1 MNQKNSP
8 LSLGTE
14 SIGKLLAQYAI
25 PAIVA
30 MTASSLYN
38 ITDSVFIG
46 HGVGPLAIS
55 GLALTFPV
63 MNLAAAFGSLVGAG
77 ASALMSVRLGQKDYD
92 TANKVLGNVFV
103 LNIIMGLAFTIVM
116 LLFLKPILFF
126 FGASE
131 ATLPYAYDYLKV
143 ILYGNVITHLYM
155 GLNALLR
162 SSGHPQ
168 KAMYATIF
176 SVILNLGLTP
186 LFIYGFGWGIKGSAW
201 ATVLSQ
207 ALMLIWQISIF
218 SNKKNFIHLKKG
230 VFKLERK
237 IVMDSFAIGLSPF
250 FMNAASSVIIIF
262 INQALS
268 RHGGDL
274 AVGAYGIVN
283 RVVFLFGMVV
293 LGLNQGMQPIAGY
306 NYGAELYHRV
316 DKVLRTTIFY
326 ATIIMTA
333 GFIVGEFFPE
343 AMASVFTNDA
353 QLTGHAVKG
362 LRIIMMFFPI
372 IGFQMVT
379 SNFFQSIGK
388 ANKSIFLA
396 LTRQF
401 LFLLPCLIIFPSIWG
416 VNGVWYSLPV
426 ADLASSIVAGIM
438 LFNQL
443 KQFKKHKEQQEKH
456 PDLEEKNELNSGG
469 NLHE

>member
-1 MNQKNSP
+1 MTQSKYSP

-14 SIGKLLAQYAI
+14 RIGKLLAQYAI
-25 PAIVA
+25 PAIIA

-46 HGVGPLAIS
+46 HGVGALAIS

-103 LNIIMGLAFTIVM
+103 LNIVLGLLFTLIMLF
-116 LLFLKPILFF
+116 FLKPTLYF
-126 FGASE
+126 FGASD

-143 ILYGNVITHLYM
+143 ILYGNVITHMYM

-162 SSGHPQ
+162 SSGHP
-168 KAMYATIF
+168 KKSMYATIGT
-176 SVILNLGLTP
+176 VVLNLILTP
-186 LFIYGFGWGIKGSAW
+186 LFIYQFGWGIQGSAW

-207 ALMLIWQISIF
+207 ALMLVWQISIF
-218 SNKKNFIHLKKG
+218 SNKKHFIHLKKG
-230 VFKLERK
+230 VFKLKKK
-237 IVMDSFAIGLSPF
+237 IVLDSLSIGLSPF
-250 FMNAASSVIIIF
+250 FMNAAASVIVIF
-262 INQALS
+262 INQGLS
-268 RHGGDL
+268 RYGGDM

-283 RVVFLFGMVV
+283 RVVFLFAMIV

-306 NYGAELYHRV
+306 NYGAQQYDRV
-316 DKVLRTTIFY
+316 DKVLKMTIFY
-326 ATIIMTA
+326 ATGVMFV
-333 GFIVGEFFPE
+333 GFLIGQFFPS
-343 AMASVFTNDA
+343 AVASVFTTDE
-353 QLTGHAVKG
+353 QLIEHAVRG
-362 LRIIMMFFPI
+362 LRIVMIFFPI

-388 ANKSIFLA
+388 AHKAIFLS
-396 LTRQF
+396 LTRQMI
-401 LFLLPCLIIFPSIWG
+401 FLLPCLIIFPQIWG

-426 ADLASSIVAGIM
+426 ADLASSVVAGIV

-443 KQFKKHKEQQEKH
+443 KQFRRAH
-456 PDLEEKNELNSGG
+456 NES
-469 NLHE
+469 

>member
-1 MNQKNSP
+1 MTQSKYSP

-14 SIGKLLAQYAI
+14 GIGKLLAQYAI
-25 PAIVA
+25 PAIIA

-46 HGVGPLAIS
+46 HGVGALAIS

-103 LNIIMGLAFTIVM
+103 LNIVLGLLFTLIMLF
-116 LLFLKPILFF
+116 FLKPTLYF
-126 FGASE
+126 FGASD

-143 ILYGNVITHLYM
+143 ILYGNVITHMYM

-162 SSGHPQ
+162 SSGHP
-168 KAMYATIF
+168 KKSMYATIGT
-176 SVILNLGLTP
+176 VVLNLILTP
-186 LFIYGFGWGIKGSAW
+186 LFIYQFGWGIQGSAW

-207 ALMLIWQISIF
+207 ALMLVWQISIF
-218 SNKKNFIHLKKG
+218 SNKKHFIHLKKG
-230 VFKLERK
+230 VFKLKKK
-237 IVMDSFAIGLSPF
+237 IVLDSLSIGLSPF
-250 FMNAASSVIIIF
+250 FMNAAASVIVIF
-262 INQALS
+262 INQGLS
-268 RHGGDL
+268 RYGGDM

-283 RVVFLFGMVV
+283 RVVFLFAMIV

-306 NYGAELYHRV
+306 NYGAQQFDRV
-316 DKVLRTTIFY
+316 DKVLKMTIFY
-326 ATIIMTA
+326 ATGVMLV
-333 GFIVGEFFPE
+333 GFLIGQFFPS
-343 AMASVFTNDA
+343 AVASVFTTDE
-353 QLTGHAVKG
+353 QLIEHAVRG
-362 LRIIMMFFPI
+362 LRIVMIFFPV

-388 ANKSIFLA
+388 AHKAIFLS
-396 LTRQF
+396 LTRQMI
-401 LFLLPCLIIFPSIWG
+401 FLLPCLIIFPQIWG

-426 ADLASSIVAGIM
+426 ADLASSVVAGIV

-443 KQFKKHKEQQEKH
+443 KQFRRAH
-456 PDLEEKNELNSGG
+456 NES
-469 NLHE
+469 

>member
-1 MNQKNSP
+1 MTQSKYSP

-14 SIGKLLAQYAI
+14 RIGKLLAQYAI
-25 PAIVA
+25 PAIIA

-46 HGVGPLAIS
+46 HGVGALAIS

-103 LNIIMGLAFTIVM
+103 LNIVLGLLFTLIMLF
-116 LLFLKPILFF
+116 FLKPTLYF
-126 FGASE
+126 FGASD

-143 ILYGNVITHLYM
+143 ILYGNVITHMYM

-162 SSGHPQ
+162 SSGHP
-168 KAMYATIF
+168 KKSMYATIGT
-176 SVILNLGLTP
+176 VVLNLILTP
-186 LFIYGFGWGIKGSAW
+186 LFIYQFGWGIQGSAW

-207 ALMLIWQISIF
+207 ALMLAWQISIF
-218 SNKKNFIHLKKG
+218 SNKKHFIHLKKG
-230 VFKLERK
+230 VFKLKKK
-237 IVMDSFAIGLSPF
+237 IVLDSLSIGLSPF
-250 FMNAASSVIIIF
+250 FMNAAASVIVIF
-262 INQALS
+262 INQGLS
-268 RHGGDL
+268 RYGGDM

-283 RVVFLFGMVV
+283 RVVFLFAMIV

-306 NYGAELYHRV
+306 NYGAQQFDRV
-316 DKVLRTTIFY
+316 DKVLKMTIFY
-326 ATIIMTA
+326 ATGVMLV
-333 GFIVGEFFPE
+333 GFLIGQFFPS
-343 AMASVFTNDA
+343 AVASVFTTDE
-353 QLTGHAVKG
+353 QLIEHAVRG
-362 LRIIMMFFPI
+362 LRIVMIFFPI

-388 ANKSIFLA
+388 AHKAIFLS
-396 LTRQF
+396 LTRQMI
-401 LFLLPCLIIFPSIWG
+401 FLLPCLIILPQIWG

-426 ADLASSIVAGIM
+426 ADLASSVVAGIV

-443 KQFKKHKEQQEKH
+443 KQFRRAH
-456 PDLEEKNELNSGG
+456 NES
-469 NLHE
+469 

>member
-1 MNQKNSP
+1 MTQSKYSP

-14 SIGKLLAQYAI
+14 RIGKLLAQYAI
-25 PAIVA
+25 PAIIA

-46 HGVGPLAIS
+46 HGVGALAIS

-103 LNIIMGLAFTIVM
+103 LNIVLGLLFTLIMLF
-116 LLFLKPILFF
+116 FLKPTLYF
-126 FGASE
+126 FGASD

-143 ILYGNVITHLYM
+143 ILYGNVITHMYM

-162 SSGHPQ
+162 SSGHP
-168 KAMYATIF
+168 KKSMYATIGT
-176 SVILNLGLTP
+176 VVLNLILTP
-186 LFIYGFGWGIKGSAW
+186 LFIYQFGWGIQGSAW

-207 ALMLIWQISIF
+207 ALMLVWQISIF
-218 SNKKNFIHLKKG
+218 SNKKHFIHLKKG
-230 VFKLERK
+230 VFKLKKK
-237 IVMDSFAIGLSPF
+237 IVLDSLSIGLSPF
-250 FMNAASSVIIIF
+250 FMNAAASVIVIF
-262 INQALS
+262 INQGLS
-268 RHGGDL
+268 RYGGDM

-283 RVVFLFGMVV
+283 RVVFLFAMIV

-306 NYGAELYHRV
+306 NYGAQQFDRV
-316 DKVLRTTIFY
+316 DKVLKMTIFY
-326 ATIIMTA
+326 ATGVMLV
-333 GFIVGEFFPE
+333 GFLIGQFFPS
-343 AMASVFTNDA
+343 AVASVFTTDE
-353 QLTGHAVKG
+353 QLIEHAVRG
-362 LRIIMMFFPI
+362 LRIVMIFFPI

-388 ANKSIFLA
+388 AHKAIFLS
-396 LTRQF
+396 LTRQMI
-401 LFLLPCLIIFPSIWG
+401 FLLPCLIIFPQIWG

-426 ADLASSIVAGIM
+426 ADLASSVVAGIV

-443 KQFKKHKEQQEKH
+443 KQFRRTH
-456 PDLEEKNELNSGG
+456 NES
-469 NLHE
+469 

>member
-1 MNQKNSP
+1 MTQSKYSP

-14 SIGKLLAQYAI
+14 RIGKLLAQYAI
-25 PAIVA
+25 PAIIA

-46 HGVGPLAIS
+46 HGVGALAIS

-103 LNIIMGLAFTIVM
+103 LNIVLGLLFTLIMLF
-116 LLFLKPILFF
+116 FLKPTLYF
-126 FGASE
+126 FGASD

-143 ILYGNVITHLYM
+143 ILYGNVITHMYM

-162 SSGHPQ
+162 SSGHP
-168 KAMYATIF
+168 KKSMYATIGT
-176 SVILNLGLTP
+176 VVLNLILTP
-186 LFIYGFGWGIKGSAW
+186 LFIYQFGWGIQGSAW

-207 ALMLIWQISIF
+207 ALMLVWQISIF
-218 SNKKNFIHLKKG
+218 SNKKHFIHLKKG
-230 VFKLERK
+230 VFKLKKK
-237 IVMDSFAIGLSPF
+237 IVLDSLSIGLSPF
-250 FMNAASSVIIIF
+250 FMNAAASVIVIF
-262 INQALS
+262 INQGLS
-268 RHGGDL
+268 RYGGDM

-283 RVVFLFGMVV
+283 RVVFLFAMIV

-306 NYGAELYHRV
+306 NYGAQQFDRV
-316 DKVLRTTIFY
+316 DKVLKMTIFY
-326 ATIIMTA
+326 ATGVMLV
-333 GFIVGEFFPE
+333 GFLIGQFFPS
-343 AMASVFTNDA
+343 AVASVFTTDE
-353 QLTGHAVKG
+353 QLIEQAVRG
-362 LRIIMMFFPI
+362 LRIVMIFFPI

-388 ANKSIFLA
+388 AHKAIFLS
-396 LTRQF
+396 LTRQMI
-401 LFLLPCLIIFPSIWG
+401 FLLPCLIIFPQIWG

-426 ADLASSIVAGIM
+426 ADLASSVFAGIV

-443 KQFKKHKEQQEKH
+443 KQFRRAH
-456 PDLEEKNELNSGG
+456 NES
-469 NLHE
+469 

>member
-1 MNQKNSP
+1 MIQKHSP

-46 HGVGPLAIS
+46 RGVGALAIS

-77 ASALMSVRLGQKDYD
+77 ASALMSMRLGQKDYD

-103 LNIIMGLAFTIVM
+103 LNIIMGLAFTGIM
-116 LLFLKPILFF
+116 LVFLKPILYF

-131 ATLPYAYDYLKV
+131 ATLPYAYDYLQV
-143 ILYGNVITHLYM
+143 ILYGNVVTHMYM

-168 KAMYATIF
+168 KAMYATIC

-186 LFIYGFGWGIKGSAW
+186 LFIYVFGWGIKGSAW
-201 ATVLSQ
+201 ATLLSQ
-207 ALMLIWQISIF
+207 LLMLIWQITIF

-230 VFKLERK
+230 VFRLEKK
-237 IVMDSFAIGLSPF
+237 IVLDSFAIGLSPF
-250 FMNAASSVIIIF
+250 FMNAASSVIIIV

-283 RVVFLFGMVV
+283 RVVFLFAMVV

-306 NYGAELYHRV
+306 NFGAQHYDRV
-316 DKVLRTTIFY
+316 DKVLRTTILY
-326 ATIIMTA
+326 ATGIMIF
-333 GFIVGEFFPE
+333 GFIIGQFFPFSV
-343 AMASVFTNDA
+343 ASVFTTDV
-353 QLTGHAVKG
+353 QLTEHAVKG
-362 LRIIMMFFPI
+362 LRIVMIFFPI

-379 SNFFQSIGK
+379 GNFFQSIGQAKK
-388 ANKSIFLA
+388 AIFLS
-396 LTRQF
+396 LTRQMI
-401 LFLLPCLIIFPSIWG
+401 FLLPCLLIFPSIWG
-416 VNGVWYSLPV
+416 VKGVWFSLPT
-426 ADLASSIVAGIM
+426 ADLASSLVAGW
-438 LFNQL
+438 LLSKQL
-443 KQFKKHKEQQEKH
+443 KQFKRSKQTKSCDEV
-456 PDLEEKNELNSGG
+456 GI
-469 NLHE
+469 

>member
-1 MNQKNSP
+1 MTQSKYSP

-14 SIGKLLAQYAI
+14 RIGKLLAQYAI
-25 PAIVA
+25 PAIIA

-46 HGVGPLAIS
+46 HGVGALAIS

-103 LNIIMGLAFTIVM
+103 LNIVLGLLFTLIMLF
-116 LLFLKPILFF
+116 FLKPTLYF
-126 FGASE
+126 FGASD

-143 ILYGNVITHLYM
+143 ILYGNVITHMYM

-162 SSGHPQ
+162 SSGHP
-168 KAMYATIF
+168 KKSMYATIGT
-176 SVILNLGLTP
+176 VVLNLILTP
-186 LFIYGFGWGIKGSAW
+186 LFIYQFGWGIQGSAW

-207 ALMLIWQISIF
+207 ALMLVWQISIF
-218 SNKKNFIHLKKG
+218 SNKKHFIHLKKG
-230 VFKLERK
+230 VFKLKKK
-237 IVMDSFAIGLSPF
+237 IVLDSLSIGLSPF
-250 FMNAASSVIIIF
+250 FMNAAASVIVIF
-262 INQALS
+262 INQGLS
-268 RHGGDL
+268 RYGGDM

-283 RVVFLFGMVV
+283 RVVFLFAMIV

-306 NYGAELYHRV
+306 NYGAQQFDRV
-316 DKVLRTTIFY
+316 DKVLKMTIFY
-326 ATIIMTA
+326 ATGVMLV
-333 GFIVGEFFPE
+333 GFLIGQFFPS
-343 AMASVFTNDA
+343 AVASVFTTDE
-353 QLTGHAVKG
+353 QLIEHAVRG
-362 LRIIMMFFPI
+362 LRIVMIFFPI

-388 ANKSIFLA
+388 AHKAIFLS
-396 LTRQF
+396 LTRQMI
-401 LFLLPCLIIFPSIWG
+401 FLLPCLIILPQIWG

-426 ADLASSIVAGIM
+426 ADLASSVVAGIV

-443 KQFKKHKEQQEKH
+443 KQFRREH
-456 PDLEEKNELNSGG
+456 NES
-469 NLHE
+469 

>member
-1 MNQKNSP
+1 MTQSKYSP

-14 SIGKLLAQYAI
+14 RIGKLLAQYAI
-25 PAIVA
+25 PAIIA

-46 HGVGPLAIS
+46 HGVGALAIS

-103 LNIIMGLAFTIVM
+103 LNIVLGLLFTLIMLF
-116 LLFLKPILFF
+116 FLKPTLYF
-126 FGASE
+126 FGASD

-143 ILYGNVITHLYM
+143 ILYGNVITHMYM

-162 SSGHPQ
+162 SSGHP
-168 KAMYATIF
+168 KKSMYATIGT
-176 SVILNLGLTP
+176 VVLNLILTP
-186 LFIYGFGWGIKGSAW
+186 LFIYQFGWGIQGSAW

-207 ALMLIWQISIF
+207 ALMLVWQISIF
-218 SNKKNFIHLKKG
+218 SNKKHFIHLKKG
-230 VFKLERK
+230 VFKLKKK
-237 IVMDSFAIGLSPF
+237 IVLDSLSIGLSPF
-250 FMNAASSVIIIF
+250 FMNAAASVIVIF
-262 INQALS
+262 INQGLS
-268 RHGGDL
+268 RYGGDM

-283 RVVFLFGMVV
+283 RVVFLFAMIV

-306 NYGAELYHRV
+306 NYGAQQFDRV
-316 DKVLRTTIFY
+316 DKVLKMTIFY
-326 ATIIMTA
+326 ATGVMLV
-333 GFIVGEFFPE
+333 GFLIGQFFPS
-343 AMASVFTNDA
+343 AVASVFTTDE
-353 QLTGHAVKG
+353 QLIEHAVRG
-362 LRIIMMFFPI
+362 LRIVMIFFPI

-388 ANKSIFLA
+388 AHKAIFLS
-396 LTRQF
+396 LTRQMI
-401 LFLLPCLIIFPSIWG
+401 FLLPCLIILPQIWG

-426 ADLASSIVAGIM
+426 ADLASSVVAGIV

-443 KQFKKHKEQQEKH
+443 KQFRRAH
-456 PDLEEKNELNSGG
+456 NES
-469 NLHE
+469 

>member
-1 MNQKNSP
+1 MTQSKYSP

-14 SIGKLLAQYAI
+14 RIGKLLAQYAI
-25 PAIVA
+25 PAIIA

-46 HGVGPLAIS
+46 HGVGALAIS

-103 LNIIMGLAFTIVM
+103 LNIVLGLLFTLIMLF
-116 LLFLKPILFF
+116 FLKPTLYF
-126 FGASE
+126 FGASD

-143 ILYGNVITHLYM
+143 ILYGNVITHMYM

-162 SSGHPQ
+162 SSGHP
-168 KAMYATIF
+168 KKSMYATIGT
-176 SVILNLGLTP
+176 VVLNLILTP
-186 LFIYGFGWGIKGSAW
+186 LFIYQFGWGIQGSAW

-207 ALMLIWQISIF
+207 ALMLAWQISIF
-218 SNKKNFIHLKKG
+218 SNKKHFIHLKKG
-230 VFKLERK
+230 VFKLKKK
-237 IVMDSFAIGLSPF
+237 IVLDSLSIGLSPF
-250 FMNAASSVIIIF
+250 FMNAAASVIVIF
-262 INQALS
+262 INQGLS
-268 RHGGDL
+268 RYGGDM

-283 RVVFLFGMVV
+283 RVVFLFAMIV

-306 NYGAELYHRV
+306 NYGAQQFDRV
-316 DKVLRTTIFY
+316 DKVLKMTIFY
-326 ATIIMTA
+326 ATGVMLV
-333 GFIVGEFFPE
+333 GFLIGQFFPS
-343 AMASVFTNDA
+343 AVASVFTTDE
-353 QLTGHAVKG
+353 QLIEHAVRG
-362 LRIIMMFFPI
+362 LRIVMIFFPI

-388 ANKSIFLA
+388 AHKAIFLS
-396 LTRQF
+396 LTRQMI
-401 LFLLPCLIIFPSIWG
+401 FLLPCLIIFPQIWG

-426 ADLASSIVAGIM
+426 ADLASSVVAGIV

-443 KQFKKHKEQQEKH
+443 KQFRRAH
-456 PDLEEKNELNSGG
+456 NES
-469 NLHE
+469 

>member
-1 MNQKNSP
+1 MTQSKYSP

-14 SIGKLLAQYAI
+14 RIGKLLAQYAI
-25 PAIVA
+25 PAIIA

-46 HGVGPLAIS
+46 HGVGALAIS

-103 LNIIMGLAFTIVM
+103 LNIVLGLLFTLIMLF
-116 LLFLKPILFF
+116 FLKPTLYF
-126 FGASE
+126 FGASD

-143 ILYGNVITHLYM
+143 ILYGNVITHMYM

-162 SSGHPQ
+162 SSGHP
-168 KAMYATIF
+168 KKSMYATIGT
-176 SVILNLGLTP
+176 VVLNLILTP
-186 LFIYGFGWGIKGSAW
+186 LFIYQFGWGIQGSAW

-207 ALMLIWQISIF
+207 ALMLVWQISIF
-218 SNKKNFIHLKKG
+218 SNKKHFIHLKKG
-230 VFKLERK
+230 VFKLKKK
-237 IVMDSFAIGLSPF
+237 IVLDSLSIGLSPF
-250 FMNAASSVIIIF
+250 FMNAAASVIVIF
-262 INQALS
+262 INQGLS
-268 RHGGDL
+268 RYGGDM

-283 RVVFLFGMVV
+283 RVVFLFAMIV

-306 NYGAELYHRV
+306 NYGAQQFDRV
-316 DKVLRTTIFY
+316 DKVLKMTIFY
-326 ATIIMTA
+326 ATGVMLV
-333 GFIVGEFFPE
+333 GFLIGQFFPS
-343 AMASVFTNDA
+343 AVASVFTTDE
-353 QLTGHAVKG
+353 QLIEHAVRG
-362 LRIIMMFFPI
+362 LRIVMIFFPI

-388 ANKSIFLA
+388 AHKAIFLS
-396 LTRQF
+396 LTRQMI
-401 LFLLPCLIIFPSIWG
+401 FLLPCLIIFPQIWG

-426 ADLASSIVAGIM
+426 ADLASSVVAGIV

-443 KQFKKHKEQQEKH
+443 KQFRRAH
-456 PDLEEKNELNSGG
+456 NES
-469 NLHE
+469 

>member
-1 MNQKNSP
+1 MTQSKYSP

-14 SIGKLLAQYAI
+14 RIGKLLAQYAI
-25 PAIVA
+25 PAIIA

-46 HGVGPLAIS
+46 HGVGALAIS

-103 LNIIMGLAFTIVM
+103 LNIVLGLLFTFIMLF
-116 LLFLKPILFF
+116 FLKPTLYF
-126 FGASE
+126 FGASD

-143 ILYGNVITHLYM
+143 ILYGNVITHMYM

-162 SSGHPQ
+162 SSGHPN
-168 KAMYATIF
+168 KSMYATIGT
-176 SVILNLGLTP
+176 VVLNLILTP
-186 LFIYGFGWGIKGSAW
+186 LFIYRFGWGIQGSAW

-207 ALMLIWQISIF
+207 ALMLVWQISIF

-230 VFKLERK
+230 VFKLKKK
-237 IVMDSFAIGLSPF
+237 IVLDSLSIGLSPF
-250 FMNAASSVIIIF
+250 FMNAAASVIVIF
-262 INQALS
+262 INQGLS
-268 RHGGDL
+268 RHGGDM

-283 RVVFLFGMVV
+283 RVVFLFAMIV

-306 NYGAELYHRV
+306 NYGAQQYDRV
-316 DKVLRTTIFY
+316 DKVLKMTIFY
-326 ATIIMTA
+326 ATGVMLV
-333 GFIVGEFFPE
+333 GFLIGQFFPS
-343 AMASVFTNDA
+343 AVASVFTTDE
-353 QLTGHAVKG
+353 QLIEHAVRG
-362 LRIIMMFFPI
+362 LRIVMIFFPI

-388 ANKSIFLA
+388 AHKAIFLS
-396 LTRQF
+396 LTRQMI
-401 LFLLPCLIIFPSIWG
+401 FLLPCLIIFPQIWG

-426 ADLASSIVAGIM
+426 ADLASSVVAGIV

-443 KQFKKHKEQQEKH
+443 KQFRRAH
-456 PDLEEKNELNSGG
+456 NES
-469 NLHE
+469 

>member
-1 MNQKNSP
+1 MTQSKYSP

-14 SIGKLLAQYAI
+14 RIGKLLAQYAI
-25 PAIVA
+25 PAIIA

-46 HGVGPLAIS
+46 HGVGALAIS

-103 LNIIMGLAFTIVM
+103 LNIVLGLLFTLIMLF
-116 LLFLKPILFF
+116 FLKPTLYF
-126 FGASE
+126 FGASD

-143 ILYGNVITHLYM
+143 ILYGNVITHMYM

-162 SSGHPQ
+162 SSGHP
-168 KAMYATIF
+168 KKSMYATIGT
-176 SVILNLGLTP
+176 VVLNLILTP
-186 LFIYGFGWGIKGSAW
+186 LFIYQFGWGIQGSAW

-207 ALMLIWQISIF
+207 ALMLVWQISIF
-218 SNKKNFIHLKKG
+218 SNKKHFIHLKKG
-230 VFKLERK
+230 VFKLKKK
-237 IVMDSFAIGLSPF
+237 IVLDSLSIGLSPF
-250 FMNAASSVIIIF
+250 FMNAAASVIVIF
-262 INQALS
+262 INQGLS
-268 RHGGDL
+268 RYGGDM

-283 RVVFLFGMVV
+283 RVVFLFAMIV

-306 NYGAELYHRV
+306 NYGAQQFDRV
-316 DKVLRTTIFY
+316 DKVLKMTIFY
-326 ATIIMTA
+326 ATGVMLV
-333 GFIVGEFFPE
+333 GFLIGQFFPS
-343 AMASVFTNDA
+343 AVASVFTTDE
-353 QLTGHAVKG
+353 QLIEHAVRG
-362 LRIIMMFFPI
+362 LRIVMIFFPV

-388 ANKSIFLA
+388 AHKAIFLS
-396 LTRQF
+396 LTRQMI
-401 LFLLPCLIIFPSIWG
+401 FLLPCLIIFPQIWG

-426 ADLASSIVAGIM
+426 ADLASSVVAGIV

-443 KQFKKHKEQQEKH
+443 KQFRRAH
-456 PDLEEKNELNSGG
+456 NES
-469 NLHE
+469 